1 MNQSYTLLIT
11 DKQIT
16 IHFYFSNQQ
25 VAQAIQIGSK
35 MGNVMILQI
44 MKSVNLM
51 AETAAD
57 QTLIHNIAPNAYAL
71 TIQVVLL
78 H

>member
-1 MNQSYTLLIT
+1 MYIG
-11 DKQIT
+11 I
-16 IHFYFSNQQ
+16 YFSNQQ

-57 QTLIHNIAPNAYAL
+57 QTLMTNIAQNAYATL
-71 TIQVVLL
+71 
-78 H
+78 